1 MKKTV
6 FIAGAGP
13 GGMLLAKELA
23 RAGFEVTVGEALE
36 KDAFAS
42 RYNWADAIELCILK
56 DAELPVPFAKG
67 DRWCGAGVIGDD
79 GDGDVELYYP
89 RRASELGIY
98 SPDFS
103 AHTATDA
110 DFRFVFADRKAL
122 QGFQLKQMLEAD
134 VELIYGC
141 KVVGLIGH
149 GIEGK
154 LGGISVT
161 GVMVEIGGVRRQ
173 IDADLVVD
181 ATGQEAALR
190 RMLKGAPEISRPF
203 DANRYGPVYKT
214 HRKCEMTQLLNMDA
228 DADDPPMR
236 NYYRLRTPES
246 YLFFHPHDDHQ
257 FDVGGG
263 AVTME
268 QAKKNVND
276 VISKIPGVRP
286 EVFGEGTETN
296 IKALPPDAIVAGGF
310 LVVGHAAAQ
319 VHPTHGCGVSTAYMG
334 ALLAAQVIKR
344 ARDFSIASLWEYAH
358 RWMSTM
364 GAHFV
369 ALFPRLKNLEADEIV
384 FLMERGII
392 NGETLSNDYNGNYLP
407 PNVNELRRLEDAY
420 PENPDVVKKW
430 LRLEA
435 ASRKGFEHYRNYP
448 SHWSECGLEL
458 WRMGKANA
466 GD

>member
-23 RAGFEVTVGEALE
+23 YAGFDVIVGEALE

-42 RYNWADAIELCILK
+42 RYNWADAIELCILR
-56 DAELPVPFAKG
+56 DAGLPVPFPKG
-67 DRWCGAGVIGDD
+67 DRWYGEGVIGEEAGPD
-79 GDGDVELYYP
+79 LYYP

-98 SPDFS
+98 APDYS
-103 AHTATDA
+103 VHTATDA

-122 QGFQLKQMLEAD
+122 QGFQLRQMLEAD

-141 KVVGLIGH
+141 KTVGLIGD
-149 GIEGK
+149 GLDGK
-154 LGGISVT
+154 LGDIRVT

-181 ATGQEAALR
+181 ATGQTAALR
-190 RMLKGAPEISRPF
+190 GMLEGAPEISRPF
-203 DANRYGPVYKT
+203 DGNRYGPVYKT
-214 HRKCEMTQLLNMDA
+214 HRKCETTQLVSDRA
-228 DADDPPMR
+228 DADHPPMR
-236 NYYRLRTPES
+236 NYYRIRTPEG

-268 QAKKNVND
+268 QAKQNVAD
-276 VISKIPGVRP
+276 VIAKIPGALP
-286 EVFGEGTETN
+286 ESFGEGMEKN

-334 ALLAAQVIKR
+334 ALLAAQVVKR
-344 ARDFSIASLWEYAH
+344 ARDFGIETLWEYAH

-369 ALFPRLKNLEADEIV
+369 ALFPRLRDLEAHEV
-384 FLMERGII
+384 AFLMEQGII

-407 PNVNELRRLEDAY
+407 PNVNERRRLEDAY
-420 PENPDVVKKW
+420 GKDPETVKKW

-435 ASRKGFEHYRNYP
+435 ASKRGFEHYLNYP
-448 SHWSECGLEL
+448 CRWSECEFEL
-458 WRMGKANA
+458 WRAGKPEQLK
-466 GD
+466 